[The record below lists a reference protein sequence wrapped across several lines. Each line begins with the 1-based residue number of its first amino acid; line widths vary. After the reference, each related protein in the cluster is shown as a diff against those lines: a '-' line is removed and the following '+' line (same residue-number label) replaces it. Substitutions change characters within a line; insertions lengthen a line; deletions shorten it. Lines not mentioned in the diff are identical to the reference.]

1 MNNLSGHI
9 VLLLHH
15 LEIQE
20 RAASKEKK
28 NWGDID
34 ITLCSNLV
42 IREEV

>member
-1 MNNLSGHI
+1 MNNLCGHI
-9 VLLLHH
+9 VLLIHH

-28 NWGDID
+28 NWGG